1 MIRLLGTLPSRGWN
15 TLKFPLNYLRRDN
28 VLRCDLARGRYLDY
42 KYKMEFDEAQLTEL
56 FAFAKTID
64 LQFFASVWDKD
75 SCDVMTKSARRRD
88 HQIFKFCR

>member
-64 LQFFASVWDKD
+64 LQCGPRSNRD
-75 SCDVMTKSARRRD
+75 SPAKVCCTFYVL
-88 HQIFKFCR
+88 QCQ